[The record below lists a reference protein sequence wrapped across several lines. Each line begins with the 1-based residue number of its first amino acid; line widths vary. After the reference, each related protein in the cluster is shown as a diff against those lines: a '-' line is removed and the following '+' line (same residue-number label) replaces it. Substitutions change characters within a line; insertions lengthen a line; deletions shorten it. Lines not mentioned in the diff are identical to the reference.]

1 MNGNSSS
8 DTTYSSFP
16 TPKLRHV
23 NAFDVEKRTGQSR
36 GVPPNP
42 QTVCKSHPYKKPAKP
57 TAISSRES
65 QSSFASSN
73 ISKPSSSNLKIQDSE
88 KIHQR
93 IEEHYAEL
101 QITEAK
107 YCYYIEDRS
116 DTVRADKQLE
126 QSPNGTFNF
135 SSQL

>member
-8 DTTYSSFP
+8 DTTNSSFP
-16 TPKLRHV
+16 SPKLRHV

-57 TAISSRES
+57 TAISSYES
-65 QSSFASSN
+65 HSSFSSN
-73 ISKPSSSNLKIQDSE
+73 ISKPSASNLKIQDSE
-88 KIHQR
+88 KIHKR
-93 IEEHYAEL
+93 IEEHYAAL
-101 QITEAK
+101 QIIEAR
-107 YCYYIEDRS
+107 YYYYIEDRS
-116 DTVRADKQLE
+116 DIVRADKLLE
-126 QSPNGTFNF
+126 QAPNGMCNF